1 MRGRWGVVALL
12 GAPAMVAGQA
22 PADTVRSQV
31 ASFRVEEVARG
42 VEGPAGLAFL
52 PDGRGL
58 VVERRPGR
66 LSVLPTSGGALLPVG
81 GLPAIFGHED
91 AGLHEAV
98 PHPDFATNGLLYLT
112 YSVGDS
118 ASSTLVLDRAR
129 LVGTRLVDR
138 ERLFEARPW
147 RTQAYHYGGRIA
159 FRDGYLFLTVG
170 DRDNRD
176 DAQDLSAHNGKVLR
190 LHEDGRVPSDNPFV
204 GRTGAAPEIWSYGHR
219 NPQGLAFHPGTGALW
234 LHEHGPRGGDE
245 VNIVRRG
252 ANYGWPLVSWGREYS
267 GEPIGD
273 GRTHALGVEQPVHL
287 YRPSI
292 APSGMVFYEGAA
304 FPEWNGSLLV
314 GALALQHLNRLTVEG
329 DHVIH
334 EERLLEGRGWRFR
347 SLALGPGGIL
357 YAGTD
362 YGLVIRLVPWTRE

>member
-190 LHEDGRVPSDNPFV
+190 LHEDGRVPSDN
-204 GRTGAAPEIWSYGHR
+204 R
-219 NPQGLAFHPGTGALW
+219 
-234 LHEHGPRGGDE
+234 
-245 VNIVRRG
+245 
-252 ANYGWPLVSWGREYS
+252 WPLVSWGREYS
-267 GEPIGD
+267 GEPVGD
-273 GRTHALGVEQPVHL
+273 GRTHAPGVEQPVHL

-304 FPEWNGSLLV
+304 FPEWSGSLLV